1 MMYLIENTFSLKKYK
16 PRVMRL
22 QGFMGI
28 RSLAK
33 QIQSSFNK
41 SSDTIGPFIRAYCH
55 ELLVRMKSPEYFVL
69 SLPLSFYFFQDES
82 FQVLSYDFQMAT
94 LF

>member
-41 SSDTIGPFIRAYCH
+41 SSDTIGPFIRGKKDASYIRH
-55 ELLVRMKSPEYFVL
+55 VLNKTRTFRIKAHFV
-69 SLPLSFYFFQDES
+69 
-82 FQVLSYDFQMAT
+82 
-94 LF
+94 

>member
-1 MMYLIENTFSLKKYK
+1 MSMMYLIENTFSLKTYK

-22 QGFMGI
+22 QGFMDI

-41 SSDTIGPFIRAYCH
+41 SSDTIGPFIRGKI
-55 ELLVRMKSPEYFVL
+55 RRVL
-69 SLPLSFYFFQDES
+69 HKTRLK
-82 FQVLSYDFQMAT
+82 
-94 LF
+94 